1 MRRIFPDWATDI
13 DLTAEYADPS
23 RRRHDGRPWVVQNM
37 IASLDG
43 AASVEGRSG
52 GLGGPADKAVFALLR
67 ALADVILVGAETVR
81 AESYGPPKK
90 PGQRIAVV
98 TRRAALDWESRLF
111 ASGAALVVL
120 PEDGPDVPVSS
131 VRAGR
136 GAVDLRGALRQ
147 LDAAVVLAEGGPS
160 INGLLLAAGLIDEL
174 CLTVAPTLV
183 GGDAPR
189 IVRGESRPTAM
200 RLAHLLE
207 DDGYLFARYL
217 AG

>member
-13 DLTAEYADPS
+13 DLAVEYADS
-23 RRRHDGRPWVVQNM
+23 IRRRHDGRPWVVQNM

-43 AASVEGRSG
+43 AASIGGRSG

-98 TRRAALDWESRLF
+98 TRRTELDWESPLF
-111 ASGAALVVL
+111 SSGAALVVL
-120 PEDGPDVPVSS
+120 PEDGPEVPVSS

-136 GAVDLRGALRQ
+136 GAVDLRGALRL
-147 LDAAVVLAEGGPS
+147 LDADVVLAEGGPS
-160 INGLLLAAGLIDEL
+160 INGLLLADGLIDEL
-174 CLTVAPTLV
+174 CLTVAPTLA

-200 RLAHLLE
+200 RLVRLLE

-217 AG
+217 VE